1 MKDGSL
7 SLDTRSSS
15 AIVGSFLVALSY
27 AVAGF
32 ATYAIRSDISDLHT
46 RAGRHVLAGALA
58 VATLAVVEIAVAL
71 LPLRRGEGW
80 AFWVRGCLLLRSSYR

>member
-32 ATYAIRSDISDLHT
+32 ATYAILSDISDLHT
-46 RAGRHVLAGALA
+46 RAGDTCWLELW
-58 VATLAVVEIAVAL
+58 
-71 LPLRRGEGW
+71 P
-80 AFWVRGCLLLRSSYR
+80 